1 MLSSAN
7 PRAGYLAHKEEIDS
21 AIRNVMENGRYI
33 MGPQVAEFEEHF
45 AGYLG
50 VAHCIGVASGTDAL
64 QLSLRACGVKA
75 GDGVITAS
83 HTAVATV
90 AAVDWIGAIPV
101 LVDVDSSTQTLDP
114 QKVEDTLRWA
124 GSIHIKAIIAVHLY
138 GNPADMNALR
148 TIAERYGVILIEDC
162 AQAHGAALD
171 DDKVG
176 SIGECGA
183 FSFYPTKNLG
193 AFGDGGAVVARGD
206 HIANGVRSLQQY
218 GWRERYISER
228 EGYNSRLDELQA
240 AVLNAKLQWLDDGN
254 NRRRGIAAQYAGG
267 LSGLPLD
274 LPRERPGVRHVY
286 HQYVIQSAER
296 DPLQCFL
303 ANQGIQTAILYPM
316 AVHQQPAYRDRAV
329 IGQGG
334 MDVTEQV
341 VRRILS
347 LPMYPELDDA
357 NVEKVIKTVR
367 GYFGK

>member
-1 MLSSAN
+1 MLLSAN

-33 MGPQVAEFEEHF
+33 LGPQVGDFEGRF
-45 AGYLG
+45 ARYLG

-64 QLSLRACGVKA
+64 QLSLRACGVKV

-83 HTAVATV
+83 HTAVAIV
-90 AAVDWIGAIPV
+90 AAIDWIGATPV

-114 QKVEDTLRWA
+114 QKVEDTLRRA
-124 GSIHIKAIIAVHLY
+124 GSIDVKAIVAVHLY
-138 GNPADMNALR
+138 GNPADMNALQ
-148 TIAERYGVILIEDC
+148 TIAERYGAALIEDC
-162 AQAHGAALD
+162 AQAHGAAID
-171 DDKVG
+171 DAKVG

-193 AFGDGGAVVARGD
+193 AFGDGGAVAVKSER
-206 HIANGVRSLQQY
+206 IADSVRSLRQY

-240 AVLNAKLQWLDDGN
+240 AVLNVKLRWLNDGN
-254 NRRRGIAAQYAGG
+254 DRRRGIAALYARG
-267 LSGLPLD
+267 LSGLPID

-296 DPLQCFL
+296 DQLQRYL
-303 ANQGIQTAILYPM
+303 ANKGIQTAILYPM
-316 AVHQQPAYRDRAV
+316 AVHQQPAYRDRAI
-329 IGQGG
+329 IGKGG
-334 MDVTEQV
+334 MDVTEHV

-347 LPMYPELDDA
+347 LPMYPELEDA
-357 NVEKVIKTVR
+357 DVEKVIETVR
-367 GYFGK
+367 GYFSD